1 MPDPALRPHSFKLR
15 VGDLLDLDECMAEL
29 VAAGYERVDQVEDRG
44 QFAARGGLLDIYP
57 ATEDRA
63 VRVDLFDIEIE
74 SLRWFST
81 FTQRSLG
88 DTQEV
93 EIAPAAE
100 LAAEHR
106 ELAEM
111 ASLESEDDR
120 PDIAELLPV
129 ERFGAFLDLTP
140 DAAVLIAAEEEIGPA
155 LADHWQD
162 VCAAFHDADAH
173 HLYVA
178 PEPISAALDARAHVR
193 LSSYDTDQPLQ
204 FRAQAP
210 DLAARSLKE
219 AEPELEKLVRS
230 GYRTVVTWPQ
240 RSEGERAAY
249 NLARVRSSWLGEGDP
264 AGVENPLRFAHV
276 NLRDGFIAAGLK
288 LAVLPEHRLFRRR
301 RQERAPG
308 RDFGAGRRGALRSFA
323 DLRTGDIVV
332 HEDHGIAR
340 FAGFETKTVAGVTRD
355 YLYLEYQGDDRV
367 FVPSDQLAKISR
379 YVGAGGAHPPLS
391 KLGGKAWDR
400 LKARARRAAQE
411 LAGELLNL
419 YAERRRRTGLAY
431 PPDSDWLRE
440 FEAAF
445 PYNETADQA
454 EAIELVK
461 TDMESERPMDRL
473 ICGDVGFGKTEVAL
487 RAAFKA
493 ADAGKQVLMLVPT
506 TILAQQHYG
515 TFAERLKDYP
525 FTIEHVSRF
534 RSAAEQK
541 KAIEGFQTGAVDI
554 LVGTH
559 RVLSRDVRAKDLG
572 LIIVDEEQR
581 FGVKQKELL
590 RQLKL
595 RVDVLSM
602 SATPIPRTLQMSLAG
617 LRDISVINTP
627 PEGRRPI
634 KTYVG
639 EYDEEVVKQALLRE
653 HARKGQAFFL
663 HNRVETIDETA
674 ERLRGLCPGMRFEVA
689 HGQMDEHELEDRMM
703 TFLRGEADVLVCT
716 SIIESGIDIPQAN
729 TLIVD
734 RADIFGLS
742 QLYQIRGRVG
752 PLARARLRVPALR
765 QRRGADRRGVAPAR
779 RAERLHRARRGLQD
793 RDARPRAARRG
804 QPARR
809 RAVRPRRGARLRAV
823 HADARRGR
831 RGCRAGGRRRAS
843 SRWPSRCA
851 WTSTSTPTCRPT
863 TSPTS
868 RRRST
873 CTGASRAPSTS
884 PTSSCC
890 ARSSPTASATC
901 PSRCR
906 TSSTCSAR
914 GSSSAR
920 PARRRSPSAA
930 GASPSRRSS
939 STRCA
944 RRSCARRSPACSTR
958 PARARCR
965 CACPTIPQQRFPAVV
980 RAADALLAVT
990 REAA

>member
-1 MPDPALRPHSFKLR
+1 MRFYPSRGVAYESHLAPPPHLVGLRVAALDALLEGQSPSGHPAGSPDGDARHAADRDWPEGAPVVVVSAVALSEKVPDPALRPRSFRLR
-15 VGDLLDLDECMAEL
+15 VGELLDLGECMAEL

-93 EIAPAAE
+93 EVAPAAE

-106 ELAEM
+106 ERAEM
-111 ASLESEDDR
+111 ASLELREGPKARSSAAGRSQSSPDEDSR

-129 ERFGAFLDLTP
+129 GRFGAFLDLAA
-140 DAAVLIAAEEEIGPA
+140 DAAVLIAAEEEIAPA

-178 PEPISAALDARAHVR
+178 PESISAALAARARVR

-264 AGVENPLRFAHV
+264 WVGGTDMNPLRFAHI

-308 RDFGAGRRGALRSFA
+308 RAFGAGRRGALRSFA

-391 KLGGKAWDR
+391 KLGGRAWDR

-419 YAERRRRTGLAY
+419 YAERRRRTGLSY
-431 PPDSDWLRE
+431 PADSDWMRE

-525 FTIEHVSRF
+525 FTIAHVSRF

-541 KAIEGFQTGAVDI
+541 KAIKGFQSGAVDI

-590 RQLKL
+590 R
-595 RVDVLSM
+595 
-602 SATPIPRTLQMSLAG
+602 
-617 LRDISVINTP
+617 
-627 PEGRRPI
+627 
-634 KTYVG
+634 
-639 EYDEEVVKQALLRE
+639 
-653 HARKGQAFFL
+653 
-663 HNRVETIDETA
+663 
-674 ERLRGLCPGMRFEVA
+674 
-689 HGQMDEHELEDRMM
+689 
-703 TFLRGEADVLVCT
+703 
-716 SIIESGIDIPQAN
+716 
-729 TLIVD
+729 
-734 RADIFGLS
+734 
-742 QLYQIRGRVG
+742 
-752 PLARARLRVPALR
+752 
-765 QRRGADRRGVAPAR
+765 
-779 RAERLHRARRGLQD
+779 
-793 RDARPRAARRG
+793 
-804 QPARR
+804 
-809 RAVRPRRGARLRAV
+809 
-823 HADARRGR
+823 
-831 RGCRAGGRRRAS
+831 
-843 SRWPSRCA
+843 
-851 WTSTSTPTCRPT
+851 
-863 TSPTS
+863 
-868 RRRST
+868 
-873 CTGASRAPSTS
+873 
-884 PTSSCC
+884 
-890 ARSSPTASATC
+890 
-901 PSRCR
+901 
-906 TSSTCSAR
+906 
-914 GSSSAR
+914 
-920 PARRRSPSAA
+920 
-930 GASPSRRSS
+930 
-939 STRCA
+939 
-944 RRSCARRSPACSTR
+944 
-958 PARARCR
+958 
-965 CACPTIPQQRFPAVV
+965 
-980 RAADALLAVT
+980 
-990 REAA
+990 